1 MTKNKELKKPDVV
14 LENLQTGF
22 QWSQAH
28 SQALAIAAA
37 VGILLGGGWSA
48 WSYFAE
54 KTESKAQESF
64 YAAERTYLKIKEG
77 FDRAEQEAQRLAEA
91 KKDPKKKSDADMK
104 PVETAA
110 SGDLQKDYGSV
121 LPTLK
126 QVIADHSGTKGAQMS
141 ALTLSQIYSQYHQDT
156 EAIQVLKDL
165 VSKVSSKGLLGALI
179 LNQYASLLA
188 NQEKCNEAVHVW
200 NQISDTKGGFLI
212 SEAHLRAG
220 VCYDQM
226 KDYKKAQ
233 DSLEKAKVGDT
244 QIAKTAERYLRV
256 VRQKL
261 NQEPNS

>member
-91 KKDPKKKSDADMK
+91 KKDPKKKSDADVK

-156 EAIQVLKDL
+156 AAIQVLKDL
-165 VSKVSSKGLLGALI
+165 VNKVNSKGLLGALI
-179 LNQYASLLA
+179 LNQSASLLA
-188 NQEKCNEAVHVW
+188 NQQKCNEAVHVW
-200 NQISDTKGGFLI
+200 NQISATKGGFLI
-212 SEAHLRAG
+212 S
-220 VCYDQM
+220 
-226 KDYKKAQ
+226 
-233 DSLEKAKVGDT
+233 
-244 QIAKTAERYLRV
+244 
-256 VRQKL
+256 
-261 NQEPNS
+261 